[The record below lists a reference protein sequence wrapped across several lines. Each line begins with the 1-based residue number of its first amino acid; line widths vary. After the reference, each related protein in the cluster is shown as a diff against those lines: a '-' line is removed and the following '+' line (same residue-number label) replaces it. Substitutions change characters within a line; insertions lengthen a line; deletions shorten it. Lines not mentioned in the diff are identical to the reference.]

1 MKGYIPQEKIGEIKS
16 RVSIV
21 DLVSEYVTL
30 KKAGRNFVGLC
41 PFHKEKTPSFSV
53 NPEKQIFYCFGC
65 GEGGDIFA
73 FLMKING
80 ASFAESARY
89 LANKA
94 GIEIP
99 VRKMTGAEKTVAS
112 EKEKLNKIN
121 AMAADWFSGQL
132 SSENGRVARDYLD
145 KRKMGTAITG
155 EFRLGYS
162 PEGWSHLV
170 NYFEGKRV
178 PLGLV
183 EKTGLIISKDNG
195 RFYDRFRGRLIFPI
209 EDLSGRVVAFGGRAL
224 GDDIPKY
231 LNSPESPVYTKG
243 RVLYGMYRTK
253 DSIRNKDYVII
264 VEGYVDLLS
273 LRDAGVE
280 NVVATLGTAL
290 TREQVELIRRFTRN
304 VVVIFDPD
312 EAGRHAVER
321 SLKLFLEESMHARVV
336 VLPEGYDPDD
346 YVKKFGP
353 EALEDIIAHS
363 PMIVDYY
370 IEKIMGSRDTL
381 EDNLDAIRD
390 SISFIST
397 ISDLVEQNLFIKRVS
412 EKLGI
417 DQKLLKDKVRKA
429 SVNYKTAAKAASPEK
444 RTEKVDMVE
453 LNLIYMMMEYP
464 EKLPVVTREGI
475 LDCFASETLKKLG
488 QTITG
493 GAGDTISLVGDLG
506 DGPVKER
513 LLKLIMERPFSNEE
527 VASRVFDD
535 NIKQIRNKWY
545 KGRHNMLKRELIR
558 ARDTDDRELSDSLLR
573 ERDKLLKEERG
584 LFENGKTNQVG

>member
-1 MKGYIPQEKIGEIKS
+1 LKGYIPQEKIGEIKS
-16 RVSIV
+16 RVNIV

-99 VRKMTGAEKTVAS
+99 VRKMTGAERTVAS
-112 EKEKLNKIN
+112 EKEKLSRIN

-145 KRKMGTAITG
+145 RRKMGTAITG

-162 PEGWSHLV
+162 PEGWGHLV
-170 NYFEGKRV
+170 NHFEGKRV

-224 GDDIPKY
+224 GDDMPKY

-253 DSIRNKDYVII
+253 DSIRDKDYVII

-273 LRDAGVE
+273 LRSAGVN

-321 SLKLFLEESMHARVV
+321 GLKLFLEENMHARVV

-353 EALEDIIAHS
+353 ESLENIIAHS
-363 PMIVDYY
+363 PMMVDYY
-370 IEKIMGSRDTL
+370 IEKMMGSGDTL
-381 EDNLDAIRD
+381 EDNLDVSRE

-397 ISDLVEQNLFIKRVS
+397 ISDPVEKNLFIKRVS

-417 DQKLLKDKVRKA
+417 DQKLLKDKIRKA
-429 SVNYKTAAKAASPEK
+429 SAIYKTATKAASPEE
-444 RTEKVDMVE
+444 RTKKVDMVE

-464 EKLPVVTREGI
+464 EKIPVVVQDGI
-475 LDCFASETLKKLG
+475 LDCFASETLRKLG
-488 QTITG
+488 KTITEG
-493 GAGDTISLVGDLG
+493 VYDTIGLVGDLE

-513 LLKLIMERPFSNEE
+513 LLKLMMECPFFDKE
-527 VASRVFDD
+527 VAGRVFND
-535 NIKQIRNKWY
+535 NVRQIRNKWY
-545 KGRHNMLKRELIR
+545 RGRHNMLKQELIR
-558 ARDTDDRELSDSLLR
+558 ARNTDDRELSDSLLR
-573 ERDKLLKEERG
+573 ERDRLSKEERG
-584 LFENGKTNQVG
+584 LFEDEKNNQVG

>member
-16 RVSIV
+16 RVNIV
-21 DLVSEYVTL
+21 DLVSEYVAL
-30 KKAGRNFVGLC
+30 KKTGRNFVGLC

-94 GIEIP
+94 GIDIP
-99 VRKMTGAEKTVAS
+99 VRKMTGAERTVAS
-112 EKEKLNKIN
+112 EKEKLNRIN
-121 AMAADWFSGQL
+121 AMAADWFSEQL
-132 SSENGRVARDYLD
+132 SSENGRAARDYLN
-145 KRKMGTAITG
+145 KRKMAAAIAK

-170 NYFEGKRV
+170 NYFEGRKV

-183 EKTGLIISKDNG
+183 EKTGLIISKDSG

-224 GDDIPKY
+224 GDDMPKY

-273 LRDAGVE
+273 LRDAGVS

-304 VVVIFDPD
+304 VAVIFDPD

-321 SLKLFLEESMHARVV
+321 SLKLFLEENMHARVV

-353 EALEDIIAHS
+353 EALTKIIAHS
-363 PMIVDYY
+363 PMMVDYY
-370 IEKIMGSRDTL
+370 IEKIMGRSDTL
-381 EDNLDAIRD
+381 EDNMDVGRE

-397 ISDLVEQNLFIKRVS
+397 ISDRVEQNLFIKRVS

-417 DQKLLKDKVRKA
+417 DQKLLKERVRKIPA
-429 SVNYKTAAKAASPEK
+429 NYKPSDRTASLEK
-444 RTEKVDMVE
+444 KPGKVDMVE
-453 LNLIYMMMEYP
+453 LNLIYMMIEYP
-464 EKLPVVTREGI
+464 EKIPVVIRDGI

-488 QTITG
+488 QTIT
-493 GAGDTISLVGDLG
+493 DRRSDISGLVGDLE
-506 DGPVKER
+506 DDTAKER
-513 LLKLIMERPFSNEE
+513 LLKLMMERPFFDKE
-527 VASRVFDD
+527 VANKVFAD
-535 NIKQIRNKWY
+535 NVRQIRNKWY
-545 KGRHNMLKRELIR
+545 KGRHNILKRELIR
-558 ARDTDDRELSDSLLR
+558 ARDTGDRELSDSLLQEKNR
-573 ERDKLLKEERG
+573 LLKEERG
-584 LFENGKTNQVG
+584 LSKNEKNNQVG